1 MPKCNLQIFFLS
13 DIVYVLWFLVPSEW
27 PHTKK
32 FHFAFPKYIQ
42 NPLSERNVSHNLYR
56 KENVPI
62 ITQWFYTTNMS
73 QPHHPTTTK
82 WGHSFVYSHYLTKTL
97 FTLPDISYHS
107 HSSPKCPSAVSEK
120 APGCCPQPVHWGTS
134 PSSESSYW
142 CLYHSTS
149 TAHDLLNIDK
159 HMI

>member
-13 DIVYVLWFLVPSEW
+13 DIVYVLWLLVPSEW

-73 QPHHPTTTK
+73 QPHHPTTIK
-82 WGHSFVYSHYLTKTL
+82 WGHSFVYSNDLTKIL

-107 HSSPKCPSAVSEK
+107 HFLPQMSFSCFWEGLRMLPATCALRDKSLLWVFLLVSII
-120 APGCCPQPVHWGTS
+120 QP
-134 PSSESSYW
+134 
-142 CLYHSTS
+142 
-149 TAHDLLNIDK
+149 LLP
-159 HMI
+159 MTF

>member
-82 WGHSFVYSHYLTKTL
+82 WGHSFVYSHYLTKILSHCQISATTHTPPQNVLQLFLRRSQDAACNLYTEGQVPTL
-97 FTLPDISYHS
+97 SLPIG
-107 HSSPKCPSAVSEK
+107 VFII
-120 APGCCPQPVHWGTS
+120 QP
-134 PSSESSYW
+134 
-142 CLYHSTS
+142 
-149 TAHDLLNIDK
+149 LLP
-159 HMI
+159 MTF